1 MASSS
6 RVYQWG
12 TFNSYATLVSGAP
25 TTYDGDVAN
34 VIMNGV
40 STKWY
45 YDATLAVWRIDG
57 QFITTS
63 TVINANTQLSGMLG
77 GDFAKATDTG
87 QTAQWNSVQGSYT
100 YVS

>member
-1 MASSS
+1 MGS
-6 RVYQWG
+6 RIYQWG
-12 TFNSYATLVSGAP
+12 TFNSYAALVAGSTP
-25 TTYDGDVAN
+25 LDGDVAN
-34 VIMNGV
+34 VIMGGV

-45 YDATLAVWRIDG
+45 YDATLTLWRIDG

-63 TVINANTQLSGMLG
+63 SVLGANTLLAGMLG

-87 QTAQWNSVQGSYT
+87 QVAQWNSVQGSYT